1 MPCSAAISSSRSPN
15 APLAITSIFFPGGTT
30 DEIDIS
36 IAAVPEPV
44 MSSISCAGEAPNTGR
59 SFSCSRS
66 TTAE

>member
-1 MPCSAAISSSRSPN
+1 MTR
-15 APLAITSIFFPGGTT
+15 IFFPGGTT
-30 DEIDIS
+30 EEIAIS
-36 IAAVPEPV
+36 IAEVPEPV